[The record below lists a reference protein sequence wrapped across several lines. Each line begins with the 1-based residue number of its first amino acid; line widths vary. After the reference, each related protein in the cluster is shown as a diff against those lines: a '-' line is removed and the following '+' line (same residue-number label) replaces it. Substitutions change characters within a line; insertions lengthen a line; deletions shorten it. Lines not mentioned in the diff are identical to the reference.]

1 MMQVIPQ
8 TNQIWEN
15 IRTQSKARENAREGA
30 SINYEDMPDWLTRWR
45 AFAHPI
51 ISREGYANA
60 TTSTSK
66 HTCELSRGKT
76 ENKLTRWC
84 KRWKIFHFLT
94 ITWQD
99 FRSTKLFLVL
109 WSSVRLTNYI
119 ADVSR
124 SFGVLGTNSNQ
135 EANSCKHKYEKT
147 ISGILSLRYIFEI
160 RHFTNEKGNE
170 AVMCPAAVS
179 GIFTGNALVSYWPVF
194 FPVPCNSARSLLK
207 PSFLK

>member
-1 MMQVIPQ
+1 MKLVMKNSPWDFQPIRNGLYFEWLWRRKCRQYHKPI
-8 TNQIWEN
+8 NILEN
-15 IRTQSKARENAREGA
+15 IRTQSKARENVWEGA
-30 SINYEDMPDWLTRWR
+30 RTDYEEISDWMTKWR

-124 SFGVLGTNSNQ
+124 SFSVLGTNSNQ

-147 ISGILSLRYIFEI
+147 ISGILSLQ
-160 RHFTNEKGNE
+160 
-170 AVMCPAAVS
+170 
-179 GIFTGNALVSYWPVF
+179 
-194 FPVPCNSARSLLK
+194 
-207 PSFLK
+207 